1 MLDANSLEII
11 TRFNQAVL
19 SKKIPVESTNI
30 ARRNRGSKLSEQS
43 TLEGLTTKVVE
54 YDGVNHLV
62 MTNDNI
68 ERSNER
74 SKRNFYRK
82 NHHKDDDDDNDDDNA
97 DDEDDDEDEEQDE
110 TDEHPFKKIKIADV
124 LAPLN
129 HPSELISHPAISRT
143 YKLPIFNK
151 LATELI
157 GLIEIEQNTLNH
169 LNSLLQVLNGEDWYY
184 LLEDNLGLPKYD
196 HGLNIDEKDHQSKQ
210 PQDDISKNDV
220 NVDHGQKQDED
231 GNDNQDQS
239 QIEDGKNNNNDTKES
254 NGLGDGKQE
263 TNDLNEIKHEKI
275 SDLPSSLPQTMGSD
289 DSSSDQDPFFALPQA
304 LKDYESFNNRQQSL
318 DDDPLTNLKQEL
330 INYLQASIQR
340 QYEYIK
346 NLSHLRNGIVR
357 ADRLK
362 RDLYKWGKEMYDKK
376 SI

>member
-54 YDGVNHLV
+54 YNGVNHLV

-74 SKRNFYRK
+74 SKRNFYR
-82 NHHKDDDDDNDDDNA
+82 NHHKNDDDDDDNA
-97 DDEDDDEDEEQDE
+97 DDEDEDADEEPEE

-129 HPSELISHPAISRT
+129 HPSELISHPAICRT

-210 PQDDISKNDV
+210 PQDDMNKIDG
-220 NVDHGQKQDED
+220 NVDHDQNQDED
-231 GNDNQDQS
+231 GNDNQDQC
-239 QIEDGKNNNNDTKES
+239 QIEDGNDNNHDTKES
-254 NGLGDGKQE
+254 NGLGEAKQE
-263 TNDLNEIKHEKI
+263 TNDLNELKHEKI
-275 SDLPSSLPQTMGSD
+275 PDLSSSLPQTLGSD
-289 DSSSDQDPFFALPQA
+289 DSGSDQDPFFALPQA

-318 DDDPLTNLKQEL
+318 DDDPLTNLKLEL

-376 SI
+376 SV